1 MTGVY
6 ISAMPNNINMILFK
20 ILPIPRV
27 SPFAKA
33 AICSAPATMA
43 ATPTG
48 SPRRM
53 VNNSAFSKT
62 SARASARNQP
72 PMPSVTAVARPPGKG
87 QNNNDDP
94 QSAQHHLSKQILHLC
109 LSSAKFVMYLFLMY
123 YVAFFSMKQCVI

>member
-62 SARASARNQP
+62 SDRASARNQP
-72 PMPSVTAVARPPGKG
+72 PDAKCDCPVARPPGKG

-109 LSSAKFVMYLFLMY
+109 LSSAKFVMYLLCVMWH
-123 YVAFFSMKQCVI
+123 FSL